1 MKATMPLYE
10 ARYYGKEEWEDISDI
25 DLLQKLHAT
34 SDQVIPAIQQ
44 ILEGGL
50 LLTPD
55 AVYRLKDNKKAKITQ
70 VNY

>member
-1 MKATMPLYE
+1 MKAAMHLYE
-10 ARYYGKEEWEDISDI
+10 ARFHGKEQWEDISDI

-34 SDQVIPAIQQ
+34 FNRVIPAIQQ

-55 AVYRLKDNKKAKITQ
+55 AVYRLKVQQKAKITQ
-70 VNY
+70 VNK